1 MLKNNL
7 SSYLVNH
14 TLIGIKGGLVRET
27 FTDIWMVEVNGRF
40 FSRSWSK
47 SEKSWFN
54 DFLNT
59 GVGQIKAGE
68 TIFDVQGIKV
78 DKNNLIHEEINKA
91 YLEKY
96 NQVGNEKYAIG
107 ITQPEYHSYTM
118 EFVIQNS

>member
-7 SSYLVNH
+7 SNYLVNH

-91 YLEKY
+91 YL
-96 NQVGNEKYAIG
+96 VS
-107 ITQPEYHSYTM
+107 P
-118 EFVIQNS
+118 